1 VCQPVQ
7 EFVLVTS
14 MTRECLRCVTKFVYL
29 ALMID
34 KETGVLDEAMNKELN
49 K

>member
-1 VCQPVQ
+1 VQ
-7 EFVLVTS
+7 EFVFVTS
-14 MTRECLRCVTKFVYL
+14 MARESLQCVTKFVSL